1 MADGDAAGVDVLTN
15 DFISAIM
22 LVLAIGLI

>member
-1 MADGDAAGVDVLTN
+1 MADGDVVGVDVLTN